1 MIHRNLQPIVKP
13 KRVVIDNYT
22 LTDTYGK
29 FTIEPLER
37 GYGTTIGNALR
48 RILLSS
54 IEGAAITSVKIEGVT
69 NEFSTI
75 PGVYE
80 DVMSI
85 ILNLKTIRFKFLD
98 DNVNEREI
106 KIRAKGKADV
116 TAKDIITDDKIVVLN
131 PDTKIATL
139 EKDAVLNAD
148 MIVKR
153 GRGYIPSEENKDDNM
168 PIGVI
173 PIDSIFSPIVR
184 VNFQVRNSRVGR
196 IIDYDKLIMEI
207 WTDGSIEPK
216 KALIAAAKILSEQL
230 SLFTEEVIDRGTLEV
245 IPGDNVQED
254 NKIAELMNKSIDELE
269 FSVRATNC
277 LKNANIKTVGEL
289 VLKTE
294 QEILQMKNFGRKSL
308 SEIKDVLAGMGLR
321 LGMKP
326 ADINA
331 DSENGRKE

>member
-13 KRVVIDNYT
+13 KRVVIDSNT
-22 LTDTYGK
+22 LTGTYGK

-54 IEGAAITSVKIEGVT
+54 IESAAITSVKIEGVT

-80 DVMSI
+80 DVMEI
-85 ILNLKTIRFKFLD
+85 ILNLKSIRLRLLD
-98 DNVNEREI
+98 VSEREI
-106 KIRAKGKADV
+106 KIRAKGEMEL
-116 TAKDIITDDKIVVLN
+116 TAKDIIVDDKVLVLN
-131 PDTKIATL
+131 PEAKIAKL
-139 EKDAVLNAD
+139 GKDGVLNAD
-148 MIVKR
+148 MIVKT
-153 GRGYIPSEENKDDNM
+153 GRGYIPSEENKDENM

-173 PIDSIFSPIVR
+173 PIDSIFSPVIR

-196 IIDYDKLIMEI
+196 IIDYDKLIIEI
-207 WTDGSIEPK
+207 WTDGSIEPR

-230 SLFTEEVIDRGTLEV
+230 SLFSEEIVERSNLEFIHGDVI
-245 IPGDNVQED
+245 QED
-254 NKIAELMNKSIDELE
+254 NKVAELMNKSIDELE

-277 LKNANIKTVGEL
+277 LKNANIKTIGEL

-308 SEIKDVLAGMGLR
+308 SEIKEVLTGMGLR

-326 ADINA
+326 IGAESDG
-331 DSENGRKE
+331 ENEGKE

>member
-13 KRVVIDNYT
+13 KRVVIDSNT
-22 LTDTYGK
+22 LTGTYGK

-54 IEGAAITSVKIEGVT
+54 IESAAITSVKIEGVT

-80 DVMSI
+80 DVMEI
-85 ILNLKTIRFKFLD
+85 ILNLKSIRLRLLD
-98 DNVNEREI
+98 VSEREI
-106 KIRAKGKADV
+106 KIRAKGEMEL
-116 TAKDIITDDKIVVLN
+116 TAKDIIVDDKVLVLN
-131 PDTKIATL
+131 PDAKIAKL
-139 EKDAVLNAD
+139 GKDGVLNAD
-148 MIVKR
+148 MVVKT
-153 GRGYIPSEENKDDNM
+153 GRGYIPSEENKDENM

-173 PIDSIFSPIVR
+173 PIDSIFSPVIR

-196 IIDYDKLIMEI
+196 IIDYDKLIIEI
-207 WTDGSIEPK
+207 WTDGSIEPR

-230 SLFTEEVIDRGTLEV
+230 SLFSEEIVERSNLEFIHGDVI
-245 IPGDNVQED
+245 QED
-254 NKIAELMNKSIDELE
+254 NKFAELMNKSIDELE

-277 LKNANIKTVGEL
+277 LKNANIKTIGEL

-308 SEIKDVLAGMGLR
+308 SEIKEVLTGMGLR

-326 ADINA
+326 IGAESDG
-331 DSENGRKE
+331 ENEGKE

>member
-13 KRVVIDNYT
+13 KRVVIDNYS

-85 ILNLKTIRFKFLD
+85 ILNLKTVRFKLLD
-98 DNVNEREI
+98 DITEREI
-106 KIRAKGKADV
+106 KIRAKGKMDV
-116 TAKDIITDDKIVVLN
+116 TAKDIITDDKIVILN

-148 MIVKR
+148 MIVKK

-173 PIDSIFSPIVR
+173 PIDSIFSPILR

-196 IIDYDKLIMEI
+196 IIDYDKLILEI
-207 WTDGSIEPK
+207 WTDGSIDPK
-216 KALIAAAKILSEQL
+216 KALITAARILSEQL
-230 SLFTEEVIDRGTLEV
+230 SLFTEDVIERGTLEV
-245 IPGDNVQED
+245 IPGESVQED
-254 NKIAELMNKSIDELE
+254 NRIAELMDKSIDELE

-277 LKNANIKTVGEL
+277 LKNANIRTIGEL

-326 ADINA
+326 
-331 DSENGRKE
+331 SEVDAGRENQRKE

>member
-230 SLFTEEVIDRGTLEV
+230 SLFTEEVIERGTLEV

>member
-13 KRVVIDNYT
+13 KRVVVDSNT

-37 GYGTTIGNALR
+37 GYGATIGNALR

-80 DVMSI
+80 DVMEI
-85 ILNLKTIRFKFLD
+85 ILNLKTIRFKLLD
-98 DNVNEREI
+98 DVPEREI
-106 KIRAKGKADV
+106 KIRAKGKMDV
-116 TAKDIITDDKIVVLN
+116 TAKDIITDDKVVILN
-131 PDTKIATL
+131 PDVRIARL
-139 EKDAVLNAD
+139 EKDAVFNAD

-153 GRGYIPSEENKDDNM
+153 GRGYIPSEENKDENM

-173 PIDSIFSPIVR
+173 PIDSIFSPILR

-196 IIDYDKLIMEI
+196 IIDYDKLIIEI
-207 WTDGSIEPK
+207 WTDGSIEPR
-216 KALIAAAKILSEQL
+216 KALITAARILSEQL
-230 SLFTEEVIDRGTLEV
+230 VLFTEDVIEHGSLEV
-245 IPGDNVQED
+245 IHTEKVQED
-254 NKIAELMNKSIDELE
+254 NKLAELLNKNIDELE

-277 LKNANIKTVGEL
+277 LKNANIKTIGEL

-308 SEIKDVLAGMGLR
+308 NEIKEVLASMGLH

-326 ADINA
+326 LEVDTNG
-331 DSENGRKE
+331 ENVRKE

>member
-13 KRVVIDNYT
+13 KRVVIDSNT
-22 LTDTYGK
+22 LTGTYGK

-37 GYGTTIGNALR
+37 GYGTTIGNAMR

-54 IEGAAITSVKIEGVT
+54 VEGAAITSVKIEGVT

-80 DVMSI
+80 DVMEI
-85 ILNLKTIRFKFLD
+85 ILNLKSIRLKLLD
-98 DNVNEREI
+98 VNEREI
-106 KIRAKGKADV
+106 KIRAKGETEL
-116 TAKDIITDDKIVVLN
+116 TAKDIIIDDKVVILN
-131 PDTKIATL
+131 PDARIAKL
-139 EKDAVLNAD
+139 GKDAVFNAD
-148 MIVKR
+148 MVVKT
-153 GRGYIPSEENKDDNM
+153 GRGYIPSEENKDETM

-173 PIDSIFSPIVR
+173 PIDSIFSPVIR

-196 IIDYDKLIMEI
+196 IIDYDKLIIEI
-207 WTDGSIEPK
+207 WTDGSIEPR
-216 KALIAAAKILSEQL
+216 KALINAAKILSEQL
-230 SLFTEEVIDRGTLEV
+230 SLFSEEIVERSNLE
-245 IPGDNVQED
+245 IIHGDVVQED

-277 LKNANIKTVGEL
+277 LKNANIKTIGEL

-308 SEIKDVLAGMGLR
+308 SEIKEVLTGMGLR

-326 ADINA
+326 VGAEADG
-331 DSENGRKE
+331 ENEEKE

>member
-13 KRVVIDNYT
+13 KRVVIDSNT
-22 LTDTYGK
+22 LTGTYGK

-80 DVMSI
+80 DVMEI
-85 ILNLKTIRFKFLD
+85 ILNLKSVRLKLLD
-98 DNVNEREI
+98 ATEREI
-106 KIRAKGKADV
+106 KIRAKGETEL
-116 TAKDIITDDKIVVLN
+116 TAKDIIVDDKVLILN
-131 PDTKIATL
+131 PDARIAKL
-139 EKDAVLNAD
+139 GKDGVFNAD
-148 MIVKR
+148 MVVKT
-153 GRGYIPSEENKDDNM
+153 GRGYIPSEENKDESM

-173 PIDSIFSPIVR
+173 PIDSIFSPVIR

-196 IIDYDKLIMEI
+196 IIDYDKLIIEI
-207 WTDGSIEPK
+207 WTDGSIEPR
-216 KALIAAAKILSEQL
+216 KALITAAKILSEQL
-230 SLFTEEVIDRGTLEV
+230 SLFSEEIVERSNLEV
-245 IPGDNVQED
+245 IHGDAIQED
-254 NKIAELMNKSIDELE
+254 EKIAELMNKSIDELE

-277 LKNANIKTVGEL
+277 LKNANIKTIGEL

-308 SEIKDVLAGMGLR
+308 SEIKEVLTGMGLR

-326 ADINA
+326 VGAD
-331 DSENGRKE
+331 ENGENGGKE